1 MKDLD
6 WVHFFLYVPGFAG
19 IEIVPVIVFIQA
31 AERELTS
38 FFHNPEVKL
47 LTHYKNDYKIS
58 EIIE

>member
-1 MKDLD
+1 MKGLD
-6 WVHFFLYVPGFAG
+6 WEHFLLHAPGSAG
-19 IEIVPVIVFIQA
+19 IEIVPVIVFIQE

-38 FFHNPEVKL
+38 FFRSLQVKP